1 MKNFSDFLNE
11 AKLKGTKGVSDEY
24 ISDVERRAGPDIRD
38 RVDPRQIMMLV
49 GRATELTIGDVV
61 NVHNYFQGRLSAQEK
76 VRVRQRFS
84 ELEQL
89 AEQVIRNN
97 YGSILDNIDLDIK
110 MVNPFEVAEFMEE
123 NSENKL
129 KAKPKVQ
136 KEREQDIKSKAK
148 DIDREKGQE
157 SDVDVDKVKSGIDKR
172 KIANN
177 IIQGEAKNTKNILH
191 TEEVKDGL
199 NRIFGERKGREIFD
213 LWDQITKMANK
224 LDWQIPIEAKA
235 EMMERNPVGMA
246 GACACEWPG
255 MPKAKDEQKQE
266 ILDSLE
272 TPDEDG
278 SDEMSDE
285 AEEAL
290 EDLFSQG
297 NPKIK
302 AVGIDFPMLLH
313 ETVKGIYEMIAAVAI
328 PEDSTIASLIQ
339 MATSSYE
346 DEAEDFRY
354 GPYIAADLRD
364 FVFKNPDS
372 TKYPNVREFV
382 FGDLMALEDDEFF
395 DIISRILK
403 SKVDGVEDSVARK
416 KIDDI
421 ISDVIDR
428 IKKWELGEVIG
439 HEQEDEIEL
448 SDDEYSDLTSDSD
461 IDSLISN
468 KSDEGEKELSK
479 RELQEEID
487 AALDSGDMDRFK
499 KLSQEYSKRFPE

>member
-24 ISDVERRAGPDIRD
+24 ISDVERRAAPDIRD

-110 MVNPFEVAEFMEE
+110 MVNPFEVVEFMEE
-123 NSENKL
+123 NSESKL

-136 KEREQDIKSKAK
+136 KEKEQDIESKAK
-148 DIDREKGQE
+148 DIDRKKDKEE
-157 SDVDVDKVKSGIDKR
+157 SDVDIEKVKSGIDKR

-191 TEEVKDGL
+191 TEEVKEGL
-199 NRIFGERKGREIFD
+199 NRIFGERKAREIFS

-224 LDWQIPIEAKA
+224 LDWQIPIEVKA
-235 EMMERNPVGMA
+235 QMMEQNPAGMA

-255 MPKAKDEQKQE
+255 MPKAKDDQKQE

-382 FGDLMALEDDEFF
+382 FGELMSLEDDDFF

-403 SKVDGVEDSVARK
+403 SKVDGVDDSIARK

-448 SDDEYSDLTSDSD
+448 SDDDYYDLTSDSD
-461 IDSLISN
+461 IIPN
-468 KSDEGEKELSK
+468 EEGEKEFSK

-487 AALDSGDMDRFK
+487 AALDSGDMDRFR

>member
-1 MKNFSDFLNE
+1 
-11 AKLKGTKGVSDEY
+11 
-24 ISDVERRAGPDIRD
+24 
-38 RVDPRQIMMLV
+38 
-49 GRATELTIGDVV
+49 
-61 NVHNYFQGRLSAQEK
+61 
-76 VRVRQRFS
+76 
-84 ELEQL
+84 
-89 AEQVIRNN
+89 
-97 YGSILDNIDLDIK
+97 

-136 KEREQDIKSKAK
+136 KDKEQDIESKEK
-148 DIDREKGQE
+148 DIDRKKNKEE
-157 SDVDVDKVKSGIDKR
+157 SDVDIEKVKSGIDKR

-177 IIQGEAKNTKNILH
+177 IIQGESKNTKNILH
-191 TEEVKDGL
+191 TEEVKEGL
-199 NRIFGERKGREIFD
+199 NRIFGERKGREIFS

-224 LDWQIPIEAKA
+224 LDWQIPIDAKA
-235 EMMERNPVGMA
+235 QMMEQNPVGMA

-278 SDEMSDE
+278 SDEMSDG

-297 NPKIK
+297 NLKIK

-328 PEDSTIASLIQ
+328 PEDSTIASLVQ

-382 FGDLMALEDDEFF
+382 FGELMSLEDDDFF
-395 DIISRILK
+395 DTISRILK
-403 SKVDGVEDSVARK
+403 SKVDGVDDPVARK

-421 ISDVIDR
+421 IADVIDR

-461 IDSLISN
+461 IIPN
-468 KSDEGEKELSK
+468 KEEGEKELSK

>member
-1 MKNFSDFLNE
+1 
-11 AKLKGTKGVSDEY
+11 
-24 ISDVERRAGPDIRD
+24 
-38 RVDPRQIMMLV
+38 
-49 GRATELTIGDVV
+49 
-61 NVHNYFQGRLSAQEK
+61 
-76 VRVRQRFS
+76 
-84 ELEQL
+84 
-89 AEQVIRNN
+89 
-97 YGSILDNIDLDIK
+97 
-110 MVNPFEVAEFMEE
+110 
-123 NSENKL
+123 
-129 KAKPKVQ
+129 
-136 KEREQDIKSKAK
+136 
-148 DIDREKGQE
+148 
-157 SDVDVDKVKSGIDKR
+157 
-172 KIANN
+172 
-177 IIQGEAKNTKNILH
+177 
-191 TEEVKDGL
+191 
-199 NRIFGERKGREIFD
+199 
-213 LWDQITKMANK
+213 
-224 LDWQIPIEAKA
+224 
-235 EMMERNPVGMA
+235 
-246 GACACEWPG
+246 
-255 MPKAKDEQKQE
+255 MPNAKDEQKKE
-266 ILDSLE
+266 ILDSLDS
-272 TPDEDG
+272 PDEDG
-278 SDEMSDE
+278 SDEMSDG

-302 AVGIDFPMLLH
+302 AVGVDFPMLLH

-364 FVFKNPDS
+364 FIFKNPDS

-395 DIISRILK
+395 DIVGRILK

-439 HEQEDEIEL
+439 HEQDDEIEL

-468 KSDEGEKELSK
+468 KSDDGEKELSK

-499 KLSQEYSKRFPE
+499 RLSQEYSKRFPE

>member
-1 MKNFSDFLNE
+1 MKNFLDFLNE

-24 ISDVERRAGPDIRD
+24 ISDVERRAAPDIRD

-49 GRATELTIGDVV
+49 GRATELTIGDIV
-61 NVHNYFQGRLSAQEK
+61 NVQSYFQGRLSAQEK
-76 VRVRQRFS
+76 IRVRQRFS

-110 MVNPFEVAEFMEE
+110 MVNPFEVAKFMEE

-129 KAKPKVQ
+129 KAKPKIQ
-136 KEREQDIKSKAK
+136 KEKEQDIESKAK
-148 DIDREKGQE
+148 DIDRKKDGKE
-157 SDVDVDKVKSGIDKR
+157 SDVDIEKVKSGIDKR

-191 TEEVKDGL
+191 TEEVKEGL
-199 NRIFGERKGREIFD
+199 NRIFGERKAREIFS

-224 LDWQIPIEAKA
+224 LDWQIPVETKA
-235 EMMERNPVGMA
+235 QMMEQNPVGMA

-302 AVGIDFPMLLH
+302 AVGVDFPMLLH

-339 MATSSYE
+339 MSTSSYE

-382 FGDLMALEDDEFF
+382 FGELMLLEDDDFF
-395 DIISRILK
+395 DTISRILK
-403 SKVDGVEDSVARK
+403 SKVAGVDDPVARK

-448 SDDEYSDLTSDSD
+448 SGDEYSDLTSDSD
-461 IDSLISN
+461 IIP
-468 KSDEGEKELSK
+468 KEEEGEKELSK

-487 AALDSGDMDRFK
+487 VALDSGDMDRFK